1 MEVVDALLSRA
12 DPHIRNSKAATAVAS
27 AATGG
32 HLEAVLRL
40 VLAGS
45 AWRGRPD
52 ADVVKLLCKKSSYKC
67 VSWTFAT
74 TSSRCLSSA
83 MLPVQ
88 TVVACQP
95 CCLLAGSCLL
105 L

>member
-1 MEVVDALLSRA
+1 MVDALLARA
-12 DPHIRNSKAATAVAS
+12 DPNIRNSKAATAVGS

-40 VLAGS
+40 VQAGS

-67 VSWTFAT
+67 GCSDAVSTLHCSVSLDGNNIGFTRNT
-74 TSSRCLSSA
+74 TS
-83 MLPVQ
+83 
-88 TVVACQP
+88 
-95 CCLLAGSCLL
+95 GF
-105 L
+105 

>member
-1 MEVVDALLSRA
+1 MFSAAGNVEVVDALLARA

-40 VLAGS
+40 VQAGS

-52 ADVVKLLCKKSSYKC
+52 VDVVKLLCKKSSYKC
-67 VSWTFAT
+67 APLETF
-74 TSSRCLSSA
+74 R
-83 MLPVQ
+83 
-88 TVVACQP
+88 
-95 CCLLAGSCLL
+95 
-105 L
+105 